1 LFFHHLQARRK
12 LIKILQAVVDER
24 RARKRNDWESD
35 DEKKD
40 MMELLMEVEYE
51 NGEKLEDE
59 EIIDVILMYLNAGHE
74 SSAHATM
81 WATLFLHQHPECLH
95 KAKVRGCKFLLPCI
109 WDAANSS
116 ILQYWNLFF

>member
-1 LFFHHLQARRK
+1 MFFHLLQARRK
-12 LIKILQAVVDER
+12 LVKILQAVVDER
-24 RARKRNDWESD
+24 RARKRNDSKS

-40 MMELLMEVEYE
+40 MMELLMEVEDE

-95 KAKVRGCKFLLPCI
+95 KAKVRGCKFLVC
-109 WDAANSS
+109 
-116 ILQYWNLFF
+116 

>member
-1 LFFHHLQARRK
+1 MFFHLLQARRK
-12 LIKILQAVVDER
+12 LVKILQAVVDER
-24 RARKRNDWESD
+24 RARKRNDSKS

-95 KAKVRGCKFLLPCI
+95 KAKVRGCKFLVC
-109 WDAANSS
+109 
-116 ILQYWNLFF
+116 